1 MKRAFIAVLCVL
13 AGVLLNPIN
22 LTAQSNVQQFVVKPA
37 NAPQKVIDAHEAWLQ
52 TEEGIEF
59 MALIIADLPPR
70 FLGFYKLSYIGDAG
84 AGDTYHAMYQLGNN
98 LMRSVRI
105 SANGDQV
112 SPSAVL
118 FYYLEFLNALKR

>member
-22 LTAQSNVQQFVVKPA
+22 LTAQSNVQQFAVKPA

-59 MALIIADLPPR
+59 MALIIADIPPR
-70 FLGFYKLSYIGDAG
+70 FLGFYKISNSGGYV
-84 AGDTYHAMYQLGNN
+84 GDTYHGMYLLGNN
-98 LMRSVRI
+98 LMRAVRI

-112 SPSAVL
+112 TPTGVIYS
-118 FYYLEFLNALKR
+118 YEGFLSALKK